1 MFIRGAPMIRIIV
14 AGDIRLYRDGL
25 ALHLARQPGMSVVR
39 CVSSRAE
46 LLEQIAREQIDV
58 VLLDMVMPDSLRGLR
73 EIAALSSGARVVALS
88 LPEIEPAILA
98 CAEAGIAAY
107 VTRDAS
113 LDDLIAAIELAGR
126 GECAVSPRIG
136 GSMLRRISALAASH
150 SDEFA
155 RDAGLT
161 ARELEIARLVD
172 QDMSNKSIA
181 ARLGIEV
188 ATVKNHV
195 HNILAKLQAG
205 RRAEI
210 PKRLRATTSWP
221 AGE

>member
-1 MFIRGAPMIRIIV
+1 MIRIIV

-25 ALHLARQPGMSVVR
+25 ALHLARQPGMSIAG
-39 CVSSRAE
+39 CASSRAE
-46 LLEQIAREQIDV
+46 LIERIPSDRPEV
-58 VLLDMVMPDSLRGLR
+58 VLLDMAMPESLHALR
-73 EIAALSSGARVVALS
+73 DIAALGAGVRVVALAV
-88 LPEIEPAILA
+88 PELEPAILA

-113 LDDLIAAIELAGR
+113 LDDLLAAIELAGR

-172 QDMSNKSIA
+172 QGMSNKSIA
-181 ARLGIEV
+181 ACLGIEV

-205 RRAEI
+205 RRADI
-210 PKRLRATTSWP
+210 ARRLRTTSPWP

>member
-1 MFIRGAPMIRIIV
+1 MIRIIV

-25 ALHLARQPGMSVVR
+25 ALHLARQPGMSVAG
-39 CVSSRAE
+39 CVSSRPD
-46 LLEQIAREQIDV
+46 LLERIRSDRPDV
-58 VLLDMVMPDSLRGLR
+58 VLLDMAMPESLRALR
-73 EIAALSSGARVVALS
+73 EIAALRCTVRVVALS
-88 LPEIEPAILA
+88 LPEVEPAILA

-107 VTRDAS
+107 VTREAS
-113 LDDLIAAIELAGR
+113 LDDLVEVIDRAGR
-126 GECAVSPRIG
+126 GECALSPRIAG
-136 GSMLRRISALAASH
+136 IMLRRISTLAASH

-155 RDAGLT
+155 SDATLT

-172 QDMSNKSIA
+172 QGMSNKSIA

-210 PKRLRATTSWP
+210 SQRLRTAAPWSTS
-221 AGE
+221 E